1 MAIVLDQKS
10 LKDRVELVILES
22 YRKVREKNFRDL
34 NFLVPKGESVISF
47 LKSKIKIFKNLDEY
61 SQTFLSIHTR
71 AKITLREFNDDAFE
85 GNYLELLRLI
95 LTLPEELATGR
106 KKSIKVEQIHE
117 SEFKNIDKFIVGP
130 SLVKENVKLKPN
142 TKIIE
147 LGVNG
152 KKLEREKKQLE
163 IEEDDMSD
171 IVFEDEEFE
180 EDDLL
185 PEDDLSDINLT

>member
-10 LKDRVELVILES
+10 VKQKVELVILES
-22 YRKVREKNFRDL
+22 YRKVREKNFKDL

-47 LKSKIKIFKNLDEY
+47 LKSKIKIFHNLDEY
-61 SQTFLSIHTR
+61 SATFLSIHTR
-71 AKITLREFNDDAFE
+71 AKITLREFKDDAFE

-95 LTLPEELATGR
+95 LTLPEELANGR

-142 TKIIE
+142 TKIVE
-147 LGVNG
+147 LGING
-152 KKLEREKKQLE
+152 KKLEKEKKMLE

-171 IVFEDEEFE
+171 IVFEDEEE
-180 EDDLL
+180 ELEL